1 MYSIALYEEGRFC
14 TQVGG
19 PIGTLPEA
27 IEQINKAAST
37 LNATELSDY
46 FGVKFDRNGT
56 ICALLVTD
64 RWGAPIFQV
73 KNEED

>member
-19 PIGTLPEA
+19 PVGTLPEA
-27 IEQINKAAST
+27 IKQIKSISKP
-37 LNATELSDY
+37 LDATELEDY

-56 ICALLVTD
+56 MCALVVRD
-64 RWGAPIFQV
+64 QFCFPILQ
-73 KNEED
+73 KYPED